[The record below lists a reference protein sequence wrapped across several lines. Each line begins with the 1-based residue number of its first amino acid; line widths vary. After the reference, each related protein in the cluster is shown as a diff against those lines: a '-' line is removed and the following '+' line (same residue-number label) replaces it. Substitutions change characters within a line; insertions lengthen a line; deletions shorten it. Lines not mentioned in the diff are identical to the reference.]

1 MSEGWWTLYDYAFCF
16 QVHKMVKSYVP
27 TQGKLFV
34 IFVSLCVYFSPNSAQ
49 LPDNLNNFSLLYR
62 ISIQK
67 VELIRSIRL

>member
-1 MSEGWWTLYDYAFCF
+1 MSEGWWTLYDYSFYF

-34 IFVSLCVYFSPNSAQ
+34 VFVSLCVYFFPNSAQ